1 MLRAL
6 SILENDLL
14 SNTFNDVS
22 SLVNHVVNNSLELTL
37 DEVAML
43 TELAAFELSHNVPLK
58 QFV

>member
-14 SNTFNDVS
+14 SNTFYDVS
-22 SLVNHVVNNSLELTL
+22 SLVNHVVNNSSELTL

>member
-22 SLVNHVVNNSLELTL
+22 SLVNHVVNNSSELTL
-37 DEVAML
+37 DEVVML

>member
-14 SNTFNDVS
+14 SNAFNDVS
-22 SLVNHVVNNSLELTL
+22 SLVNHVVNNSSELTL

>member
-1 MLRAL
+1 MLRTL

-22 SLVNHVVNNSLELTL
+22 SLVNHVVNNSSELTL

>member
-22 SLVNHVVNNSLELTL
+22 SIVNHVVNNSSELTL

>member
-22 SLVNHVVNNSLELTL
+22 SLVNHVVNNSSELTL

-43 TELAAFELSHNVPLK
+43 TELAALELSHNVPLK

>member
-6 SILENDLL
+6 NILENDLL
-14 SNTFNDVS
+14 SNTFSDVS
-22 SLVNHVVNNSLELTL
+22 SLINHVVNNSPELTL

>member
-6 SILENDLL
+6 GILENDLL

-22 SLVNHVVNNSLELTL
+22 SLVNHVVNNSSELTL

>member
-14 SNTFNDVS
+14 SNTFNDAS
-22 SLVNHVVNNSLELTL
+22 SLVNHVVNNSSELTL

>member
-22 SLVNHVVNNSLELTL
+22 SLVNHVVNNSSELTL

-43 TELAAFELSHNVPLK
+43 TELAAFELSHNIPLK

>member
-22 SLVNHVVNNSLELTL
+22 SLVNHVVNNSSELTL

-43 TELAAFELSHNVPLK
+43 TELAAFELSHNVQLK

>member
-1 MLRAL
+1 MLKAL

-22 SLVNHVVNNSLELTL
+22 SLVNHVVNNSSELTL

>member
-22 SLVNHVVNNSLELTL
+22 SLVNHVVNNSSELTL
-37 DEVAML
+37 DEIAML

>member
-22 SLVNHVVNNSLELTL
+22 SLVNHVVNNSSELTL

-43 TELAAFELSHNVPLK
+43 TELAAF
-58 QFV
+58 

>member
-14 SNTFNDVS
+14 SNTFSDVS
-22 SLVNHVVNNSLELTL
+22 SLVNHVVNNSSELTL

>member
-22 SLVNHVVNNSLELTL
+22 SLVNHVVNNSSELTL

-43 TELAAFELSHNVPLK
+43 TELAASELSHNVPLK

>member
-22 SLVNHVVNNSLELTL
+22 SLVNHVVNNSSELTL

-43 TELAAFELSHNVPLK
+43 TELAAFELSHNVTLK

>member
-6 SILENDLL
+6 NILENDLL

-22 SLVNHVVNNSLELTL
+22 SLVNHVVNNSSELTL

>member
-22 SLVNHVVNNSLELTL
+22 SLVNHVVNNSSELTL

-43 TELAAFELSHNVPLK
+43 TELTAFELSHNVPLK

>member
-1 MLRAL
+1 MLRVL

-22 SLVNHVVNNSLELTL
+22 SLVNHVVNNSSELTL

>member
-6 SILENDLL
+6 NILENDLL

-22 SLVNHVVNNSLELTL
+22 SLVDHVVNNSSELTL

>member
-22 SLVNHVVNNSLELTL
+22 FLVNHVVNNSSELTL

>member
-22 SLVNHVVNNSLELTL
+22 SLVNHVVNSSSELTL

>member
-6 SILENDLL
+6 SVLENDLL

-22 SLVNHVVNNSLELTL
+22 SLVNHVVNNSSELTL

>member
-6 SILENDLL
+6 SILEHDLL

-22 SLVNHVVNNSLELTL
+22 SLVNHVVNNSSELTL

>member
-22 SLVNHVVNNSLELTL
+22 SLVNHVVNNSSELTL

-43 TELAAFELSHNVPLK
+43 TELAAYELSHNVPLK

>member
-22 SLVNHVVNNSLELTL
+22 SLVNHVVNNSSELTL

-43 TELAAFELSHNVPLK
+43 TELAAFELSHNVPFK

>member
-22 SLVNHVVNNSLELTL
+22 SLVNHVVNNSSELTL